1 MSILNRPY
9 FRDEESA
16 HAFLESILWPD
27 GAECPHCGVTGTA
40 YKIAA
45 NPAKRVR
52 YGLWK
57 CRECRKQFT
66 CKVGTVFEHARIPLH
81 KALQAAYLLCSSKKG
96 ISTNQLSRALEIS
109 LKTQWL
115 LSHRVLEALRALNI
129 TYQVGGEGKLAD

>member
-9 FRDEESA
+9 FRDEEAA
-16 HAFLESILWPD
+16 HSFLESILWPD
-27 GAECPHCGVTGTA
+27 GTTCPHCGVIGAA

-57 CRECRKQFT
+57 CRDCRKQFT

-81 KALQAAYLLCSSKKG
+81 KALQAAYLLCSSRKEFRA
-96 ISTNQLSRALEIS
+96 TNLLALWRS
-109 LKTQWL
+109 
-115 LSHRVLEALRALNI
+115 A
-129 TYQVGGEGKLAD
+129 